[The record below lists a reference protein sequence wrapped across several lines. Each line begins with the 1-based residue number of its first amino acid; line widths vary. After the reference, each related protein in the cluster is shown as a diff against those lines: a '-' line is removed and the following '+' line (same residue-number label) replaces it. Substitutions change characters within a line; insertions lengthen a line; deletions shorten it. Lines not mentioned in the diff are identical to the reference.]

1 MPGGVLVPRD
11 SPDILWLD
19 KGPSGVVYHLGL
31 GQRVF
36 SMARQPGWLGKAEH
50 LGGRFASAPHNV
62 KSIGAS
68 STTRLGGTR
77 RTEANHG
84 RASESEDAP
93 HSAP

>member
-1 MPGGVLVPRD
+1 MPGVVLMPGD

-19 KGPSGVVYHLGL
+19 KGPPDAVYHLGS

-36 SMARQPGWLGKAEH
+36 SMARQLGWLGKAEH
-50 LGGRFASAPHNV
+50 LGGTFASAPHNL

-84 RASESEDAP
+84 RASE
-93 HSAP
+93 